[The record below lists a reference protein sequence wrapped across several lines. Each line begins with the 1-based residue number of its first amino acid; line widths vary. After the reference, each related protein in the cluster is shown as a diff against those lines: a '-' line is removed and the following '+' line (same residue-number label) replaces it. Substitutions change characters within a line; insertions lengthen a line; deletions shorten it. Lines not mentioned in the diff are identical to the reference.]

1 MMIRKHYNSIA
12 ILLAFFTIATFIGCE
27 KDVSELKVGIENV
40 YIPQSFSVTTS
51 DNNYAVPGGV
61 NFGDAKNFRDDEA
74 NNKLEIFLGVS
85 KSGKE
90 TTAPFT
96 VDVTSRP
103 DTINQLV
110 TNGASFLAVPSAT
123 YTLPASVS
131 VDSGQSTAGFSLLVD
146 KNALKN
152 YSGKKVAVCVA
163 ISNPTKYSLRLS
175 ASQVIVIIDVDA
187 LKLK

>member
-1 MMIRKHYNSIA
+1 MIRKHYNNVA
-12 ILLAFFTIATFIGCE
+12 LLFAFFATVTFAGCE
-27 KDVSELKVGIENV
+27 KDISELKVGIENV
-40 YIPQSFSVTTS
+40 YIPQSFSITTS

-61 NFGDAKNFRDDEA
+61 NFGDAKNFSDNEA
-74 NNKLEIFLGVS
+74 TNKVEIFLGVS

-110 TNGASFLAVPSAT
+110 TNGANFIALPAVA
-123 YTLPASVS
+123 YTLPASIS
-131 VDSGQSTAGFSLLVD
+131 VESGQSTAGFSLLVD

-152 YSGKKVAVCVA
+152 YAGQKVAVCVA
-163 ISNPTKYSLRLS
+163 ISNPTKYSLRSS
-175 ASQVIVIIDVDA
+175 ASKVIVIIDVNA